1 MAEHVCPVWL
11 GYFLASPF
19 RRLFQNP
26 RKILEPYV
34 QKDMKVLDVGP
45 GMGFFSLPLAQLVG
59 PKGKVIGVDLQ
70 EKMLQSLERRAR
82 KAGLGDRIET
92 RLCHQG
98 SLNLNGLEGVVDFG
112 LAFAVVHEVPDKER
126 LFSEISRTLKATGRL
141 LVVEPKMHV
150 SRAVFGATVSIA
162 EQNGFQAVATPQVS
176 LSLAVLLS
184 KK

>member
-26 RKILEPYV
+26 WKILEPYV

-59 PKGKVIGVDLQ
+59 PKGKVIGVDFQ

-92 RLCHQG
+92 RLCRQD

-162 EQNGFQAVATPQVS
+162 EQNGFRAAATPQVS